1 MKFWVYS
8 YICSSVYNVDIICLL
23 LTFIIYFSFSAIWW
37 LWCTMD
43 SFSLCFSW
51 SSFLDVWISG
61 FQQTWKILWLFCLLF
76 FFFCYSPFFRG
87 SNCTHIRAFALI
99 LQFNKALFF
108 FLFFSVFSFFYF
120 WAVSIVYSQV
130 NWFSS
135 AVSSSVNFM
144 LNIDVFISKHSIYLF
159 VYLPFLFIVLI
170 YLNS

>member
-76 FFFCYSPFFRG
+76 FFFSVTLPSFEALTAHILEHLLLSYSSIRLYSFFCF
-87 SNCTHIRAFALI
+87 S
-99 LQFNKALFF
+99 QS
-108 FLFFSVFSFFYF
+108 FLFSIFGQFLL
-120 WAVSIVYSQV
+120 SIVKLIDFLLQCLLLWILCWTLTFLYLSIPFICLFIFR
-130 NWFSS
+130 FSS
-135 AVSSSVNFM
+135 
-144 LNIDVFISKHSIYLF
+144 LCWFI
-159 VYLPFLFIVLI
+159 
-170 YLNS
+170 